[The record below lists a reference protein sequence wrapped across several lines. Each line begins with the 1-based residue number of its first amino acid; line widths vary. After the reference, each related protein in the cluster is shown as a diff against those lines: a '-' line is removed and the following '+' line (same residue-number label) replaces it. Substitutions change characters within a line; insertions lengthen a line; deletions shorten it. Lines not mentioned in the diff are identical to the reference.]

1 MRRIFFILCLIIIC
15 ISAKAQYSSVNSFI
29 RKEIVSYTKDQKGFY
44 VKETDR
50 MVDIVTDITE
60 NYAYDKKAQ
69 NLYVLTDNSN
79 VVVTLTKDY
88 AKIIKRN
95 KDIPH
100 LSSEALDNEIEKRNK
115 LLYDKFT
122 ALNNKREQ
130 QITDSINKAFQ
141 DSIDEVNRRNAIIAA
156 QKKAREDYISSHQ
169 SHEVPLG
176 QNSIRCD
183 ICDNNINTD
192 DVVYTIGIK
201 NDTIYYA
208 TINTGDLDLS
218 YVELHE
224 SKIPEALYS
233 DHNFMYHYEVYK
245 DSLTDD
251 SIDYKK
257 FVYIEGYKYYE
268 DYLARLKKTAPYGY
282 INEWSWNDE
291 YSMVTFNIR
300 YTNTNAKTIKYITV
314 YFKITNDVNDVRCTG
329 YFKGTGPL
337 KEGET
342 ASWNWDSSS
351 YFTAGDSSNMSI
363 TKIVLTYMNGTKQVV
378 SGKYLRFN

>member
-1 MRRIFFILCLIIIC
+1 
-15 ISAKAQYSSVNSFI
+15 
-29 RKEIVSYTKDQKGFY
+29 
-44 VKETDR
+44 
-50 MVDIVTDITE
+50 
-60 NYAYDKKAQ
+60 
-69 NLYVLTDNSN
+69 
-79 VVVTLTKDY
+79 
-88 AKIIKRN
+88 
-95 KDIPH
+95 
-100 LSSEALDNEIEKRNK
+100 
-115 LLYDKFT
+115 
-122 ALNNKREQ
+122 
-130 QITDSINKAFQ
+130 
-141 DSIDEVNRRNAIIAA
+141 
-156 QKKAREDYISSHQ
+156 
-169 SHEVPLG
+169 
-176 QNSIRCD
+176 
-183 ICDNNINTD
+183 
-192 DVVYTIGIK
+192 
-201 NDTIYYA
+201 
-208 TINTGDLDLS
+208 
-218 YVELHE
+218 
-224 SKIPEALYS
+224 
-233 DHNFMYHYEVYK
+233 MYHYEVYK

>member
-1 MRRIFFILCLIIIC
+1 MRRIFFILYLIIIC

-100 LSSEALDNEIEKRNK
+100 LSGEALDNEIEKRNK

-141 DSIDEVNRRNAIIAA
+141 DSIDEV
-156 QKKAREDYISSHQ
+156 
-169 SHEVPLG
+169 
-176 QNSIRCD
+176 
-183 ICDNNINTD
+183 
-192 DVVYTIGIK
+192 
-201 NDTIYYA
+201 
-208 TINTGDLDLS
+208 
-218 YVELHE
+218 
-224 SKIPEALYS
+224 
-233 DHNFMYHYEVYK
+233 
-245 DSLTDD
+245 
-251 SIDYKK
+251 ID
-257 FVYIEGYKYYE
+257 
-268 DYLARLKKTAPYGY
+268 A
-282 INEWSWNDE
+282 
-291 YSMVTFNIR
+291 M
-300 YTNTNAKTIKYITV
+300 
-314 YFKITNDVNDVRCTG
+314 
-329 YFKGTGPL
+329 
-337 KEGET
+337 
-342 ASWNWDSSS
+342 
-351 YFTAGDSSNMSI
+351 
-363 TKIVLTYMNGTKQVV
+363 Q
-378 SGKYLRFN
+378 

>member
-15 ISAKAQYSSVNSFI
+15 IAAKAQYSSENSFI
-29 RKEIVSYTKDQKGFY
+29 RKEIVSYTKDKKGFY
-44 VKETDR
+44 VKETNR

-100 LSSEALDNEIEKRNK
+100 LSGEALDNEIEKRNK

-122 ALNNKREQ
+122 ALNHEREQ
-130 QITDSINKAFQ
+130 QITDSINKAIQ
-141 DSIDEVNRRNAIIAA
+141 DSIDEVNRLNAIMAA
-156 QKKAREDYISSHQ
+156 QKKAREDYISNHK

-183 ICDNNINTD
+183 ICDNDINTD

-245 DSLTDD
+245 DSLTND
-251 SIDYKK
+251 SFDYKK

-268 DYLARLKKTAPYGY
+268 DYLARLKKAAPYGY

-300 YTNTNAKTIKYITV
+300 YTNTNAKIIKYITV
-314 YFKITNDVNDVRCTG
+314 YFRITNDVDDVRCTG

-351 YFTAGDSSNMSI
+351 YFTAGDSSNMNI
-363 TKIVLTYMNGTKQVV
+363 TKIVLTYMNGTKQIV